1 MISYTVWYHTKLYV
15 RSDFC
20 YLPEEFGKNSKIT
33 FLEVKAWG
41 TLSGLIMKD
50 CYSRIAKVWTDLKLF
65 LNQQIFT
72 ENLGFIH
79 EFVVQSILTRRK
91 FVFQQIPGVQVIRL
105 YYFSK
110 KRKFSIWWWFLKK
123 WGVIIPKNLR
133 IEYASQ
139 K

>member
-1 MISYTVWYHTKLYV
+1 MILQLHLSVSTPIKLPPNFKPPSKSKYG
-15 RSDFC
+15 SDFC

-41 TLSGLIMKD
+41 TFSGLMMKD

-72 ENLGFIH
+72 ENLGFIQ

-91 FVFQQIPGVQVIRL
+91 FVFQQIPGVQAIRL
-105 YYFSK
+105 YYF
-110 KRKFSIWWWFLKK
+110 
-123 WGVIIPKNLR
+123 
-133 IEYASQ
+133 
-139 K
+139 